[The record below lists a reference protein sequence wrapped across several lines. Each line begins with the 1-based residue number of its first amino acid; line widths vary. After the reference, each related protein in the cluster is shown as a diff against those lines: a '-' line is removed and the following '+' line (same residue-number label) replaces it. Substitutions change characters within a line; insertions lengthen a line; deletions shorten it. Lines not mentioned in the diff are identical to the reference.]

1 MKLAVGLVLVLIVS
15 IAVIALLIAKQPTPR
30 YFAATPDLRLA
41 PLIPLD
47 KPVLTQQG
55 LLNWVTETIS
65 NAVSL
70 DFLEWREKLSKT
82 RENFEETAYKSFLA
96 SLKSSG
102 ILDMIQE
109 KRLSVSAVVTRAPV
123 ITASGLVGGT
133 ATWKVEFPLIVSYE
147 SSQGVESTQRL
158 MTTMARESRKWNL
171 SIGLYTQSIDD
182 IPDIIT
188 ELATTIVILGAGTD
202 KSIADMG
209 ERFGLNGACRHALG
223 HLGKPGPA
231 GSNLVALFR
240 TGAGKSQLVL
250 SLTIGGQALWA
261 FSTTTEDV
269 AIRNHLYKRMLW
281 ARPFPLSARPCPIW
295 INT

>member
-1 MKLAVGLVLVLIVS
+1 MNFFKKKKPLPDVVQTAPPLEAAEATDTATEAGESPSPVYNAETIIGGLGWYRSQYQRAMKLAVGLVLVLIVS

-47 KPVLTQQG
+47 KPVLPQQG

-70 DFLEWREKLSKT
+70 DFLEWREKLSNT

-158 MTTMARESRKWNL
+158 M
-171 SIGLYTQSIDD
+171 
-182 IPDIIT
+182 
-188 ELATTIVILGAGTD
+188 ATV
-202 KSIADMG
+202 
-209 ERFGLNGACRHALG
+209 
-223 HLGKPGPA
+223 
-231 GSNLVALFR
+231 LVAR
-240 TGAGKSQLVL
+240 ASTVL
-250 SLTIGGQALWA
+250 TPRGVVIQQVVL
-261 FSTTTEDV
+261 
-269 AIRNHLYKRMLW
+269 KRGD
-281 ARPFPLSARPCPIW
+281 S
-295 INT
+295 

>member
-1 MKLAVGLVLVLIVS
+1 MNLFKKQKPLPEVISDAPPVEDAGEAKSESPPPAYNAETIIGGLGWYRSQYQRAMKLAVGLVLVLIAS

-109 KRLSVSAVVTRAPV
+109 KRLSVSAV
-123 ITASGLVGGT
+123 

-158 MTTMARESRKWNL
+158 M
-171 SIGLYTQSIDD
+171 
-182 IPDIIT
+182 
-188 ELATTIVILGAGTD
+188 ATV
-202 KSIADMG
+202 
-209 ERFGLNGACRHALG
+209 
-223 HLGKPGPA
+223 
-231 GSNLVALFR
+231 LVAR
-240 TGAGKSQLVL
+240 ASTVL
-250 SLTIGGQALWA
+250 TPRGVVIQQVVL
-261 FSTTTEDV
+261 
-269 AIRNHLYKRMLW
+269 KRGD
-281 ARPFPLSARPCPIW
+281 S
-295 INT
+295 

>member
-1 MKLAVGLVLVLIVS
+1 MNFFKKKKPLPDVVQTAPPLEAAEATDTATEAGESPSPVYNAETIIGGLGWYRSQYQRAMKLAVGLVLVLIVS

-47 KPVLTQQG
+47 KPVLPQQG

-70 DFLEWREKLSKT
+70 DFLEWREKLSNT

-123 ITASGLVGGT
+123 ITASGLVGGK
-133 ATWKVEFPLIVSYE
+133 ATWKIEFPLIVSYE

-158 MTTMARESRKWNL
+158 M
-171 SIGLYTQSIDD
+171 
-182 IPDIIT
+182 
-188 ELATTIVILGAGTD
+188 ATV
-202 KSIADMG
+202 
-209 ERFGLNGACRHALG
+209 
-223 HLGKPGPA
+223 
-231 GSNLVALFR
+231 LVAR
-240 TGAGKSQLVL
+240 ASTVL
-250 SLTIGGQALWA
+250 TPRGVVIQQVVL
-261 FSTTTEDV
+261 
-269 AIRNHLYKRMLW
+269 KRGE
-281 ARPFPLSARPCPIW
+281 
-295 INT
+295 